1 MVPFPVVAARIA
13 AHLLL
18 GWVLL
23 VIAGTAMAA
32 GNAGIAGEQAAPP
45 STYGWAFD
53 EPGHADRDDASCSK
67 APAVQQIHEFDIA
80 KAEAEPELS
89 LDSVRLPRCALAPC
103 VPESLRDATCA
114 ARRNTPLGRGPPRL
128 I

>member
-1 MVPFPVVAARIA
+1 LPPFSASAARIA
-13 AHLLL
+13 TRLLL

-23 VIAGTAMAA
+23 VVAGVAMAA
-32 GNAGIAGEQAAPP
+32 DDATAAGDHAPP
-45 STYGWAFD
+45 SMHGLAFD

-67 APAVQQIHEFDIA
+67 APSIQKIHESDIA

-89 LDSVRLPRCALAPC
+89 LDSIRHTRCGLAPC
-103 VPESLRDATCA
+103 MPGALRDAACV
-114 ARRNTPLGRGPPRL
+114 ARRNTPLGRGPPSL